1 MMKEAEEKKR
11 EARLQIAK
19 LRRQFKMILEKNDS
33 LPKNAQLE
41 KVVSLP
47 WYSCVKSG
55 KPSMVFVC

>member
-47 WYSCVKSG
+47 WYSGVKSG
-55 KPSMVFVC
+55 KPSMVFMC